1 MGTSYRISVV
11 AGELDREALQEDIQA
26 RLDRIDTLMSSWVS
40 TSDINRI
47 NSSDRDEPITVDPE
61 TAQVLNH
68 SLSIA
73 DLTSGAFDISMSPLI
88 ELWGFGTRDLE
99 AFPQDDAI
107 RELLTQTGPGTFS
120 VTGQTVTKLHP
131 KVTLNVSAIAK
142 GYAVDK
148 VHELLTEKGF
158 TDHLVEV
165 GGEVFA
171 AGISIHR
178 KPWRVGLEAPDPVSR
193 TPEVHQVV
201 RLSGM
206 AVATSG
212 NYRNFFWHEGKQ
224 YTHIIDPRTGYPIP
238 SYVTSVSVIAKDCMS
253 ADAMAT
259 ACMVLGVEASLKL
272 MEEVP
277 DAECMLVE
285 EKDGKQLTHFS
296 SGMGSY
302 L

>member
-1 MGTSYRISVV
+1 
-11 AGELDREALQEDIQA
+11 
-26 RLDRIDTLMSSWVS
+26 
-40 TSDINRI
+40 
-47 NSSDRDEPITVDPE
+47 
-61 TAQVLNH
+61 
-68 SLSIA
+68 
-73 DLTSGAFDISMSPLI
+73 
-88 ELWGFGTRDLE
+88 
-99 AFPQDDAI
+99 
-107 RELLTQTGPGTFS
+107 
-120 VTGQTVTKLHP
+120 
-131 KVTLNVSAIAK
+131 
-142 GYAVDK
+142 
-148 VHELLTEKGF
+148 
-158 TDHLVEV
+158 
-165 GGEVFA
+165 
-171 AGISIHR
+171 
-178 KPWRVGLEAPDPVSR
+178 
-193 TPEVHQVV
+193 
-201 RLSGM
+201 M